1 MAMPNSLQSFR
12 RLSWRQGFYYFA
24 VSKASRTLRSAGLT
38 RATAEAARNL
48 IAMMKVL
55 DDEDKAATTPNNE
68 IELLPIP
75 ASRTLA
81 SRRLLHCWKRRA
93 LNIRI
98 AAARR

>member
-1 MAMPNSLQSFR
+1 
-12 RLSWRQGFYYFA
+12 
-24 VSKASRTLRSAGLT
+24 
-38 RATAEAARNL
+38 
-48 IAMMKVL
+48 MMKVL

-81 SRRLLHCWKRRA
+81 SRRLLHCWKRRP

-98 AAARR
+98 PAARR